1 MPDLIKVAKQP
12 NLSYN
17 SIEMKLEKLDKE
29 DPTSDPT
36 TAMIS
41 STDTT
46 KTAVKLKQDTSPNN
60 DKAYVLTKSLEEAF
74 QAIYF
79 LDEVQLSLAEEEVRG
94 ENDDE

>member
-1 MPDLIKVAKQP
+1 
-12 NLSYN
+12 
-17 SIEMKLEKLDKE
+17 MKLEKLDKE
-29 DPTSDPT
+29 DPT

-41 STDTT
+41 STDIT